1 MRPSPLYLTI
11 LFVEMKK
18 NMTYLELSLLTCVGV
33 ISMIG
38 TFIDTMEI
46 LCPYAIDTHSLLRL
60 TSSRNDELDGM

>member
-1 MRPSPLYLTI
+1 MRPTPLYLTTP
-11 LFVEMKK
+11 FVEVKI
-18 NMTYLELSLLTCVGV
+18 MTYLELSLLTCVGV

-60 TSSRNDELDGM
+60 NSSRNDELDGM